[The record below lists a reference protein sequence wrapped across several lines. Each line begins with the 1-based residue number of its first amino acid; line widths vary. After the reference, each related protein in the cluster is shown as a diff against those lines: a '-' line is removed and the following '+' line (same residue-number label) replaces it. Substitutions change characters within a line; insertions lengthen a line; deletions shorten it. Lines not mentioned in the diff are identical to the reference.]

1 MIEKKDKSKTELSSC
16 NIMTSGQQQNQYNS
30 TSFMDS
36 WTKHR
41 SYCVQASAWTSLEGG
56 FAPPS
61 PPMGYLTQHYPPSN
75 EFVG

>member
-1 MIEKKDKSKTELSSC
+1 MIEKNDKSKTELSSC

-41 SYCVQASAWTSLEGG
+41 SYCVQASG